1 MRHLSNNE
9 KTKYNTYSF
18 LLVPYSSAMIDL
30 GEEEPDY
37 GAIDSIHYKGGPITK
52 QEHVDYRR
60 EHYSDG
66 HKLAIRKQ
74 KEGNDDSESDV
85 STGERED

>member
-37 GAIDSIHYKGGPITK
+37 GAIDSIHYKGGQLLSKSMWITAANTT
-52 QEHVDYRR
+52 VMV
-60 EHYSDG
+60 
-66 HKLAIRKQ
+66 I
-74 KEGNDDSESDV
+74 N
-85 STGERED
+85 